1 MSSDAPRTVIGLD
14 PGSRVLGYGVVREE
28 GGRIALVDHGAV
40 WTNSKDPIERK
51 LLSLNQQLV
60 EVIGRYAPDQ
70 AAVEEV
76 FFSVNARS
84 ALLLGQA
91 RGVVLLSLAA
101 AGVPT
106 SQYSA
111 TALKQAVTNYGRASK
126 AQVQRS
132 VQMLLGLDHL
142 PEPPDAADALA
153 IAICHIN
160 STQRRFQPLG

>member
-1 MSSDAPRTVIGLD
+1 MASDAPRTVIGLD

-40 WTNSKDPIERK
+40 WTKPKDPIERK

-60 EVIGRYAPDQ
+60 EVVDRYRPDQ

-91 RGVVLLSLAA
+91 RGVVLLTLAA

>member
-1 MSSDAPRTVIGLD
+1 MD

-28 GGRIALVDHGAV
+28 AGRIAFVDHGAV
-40 WTNSKDPIERK
+40 WTNPKDPMELK

-60 EVIGRYAPDQ
+60 EIIDRYRPDQ

-76 FFSVNARS
+76 FFSVNVRS

-91 RGVVLLSLAA
+91 RGVVLFTLAD
-101 AGVPT
+101 AGLPI

-142 PEPPDAADALA
+142 PDPQDAADALA

-160 STQRRFQPLG
+160 STQRRFQQLG

>member
-1 MSSDAPRTVIGLD
+1 MIGLD
-14 PGSRVLGYGVVREE
+14 PGSRIMGYGVVREE

-40 WTNSKDPIERK
+40 WTNPKDPIELK
-51 LLSLNQQLV
+51 LVSLNQQLI
-60 EVIGRYAPDQ
+60 EIIDRYQPDQ

-76 FFSVNARS
+76 FFSVNVRS

-91 RGVVLLSLAA
+91 RGVVMLTLAN
-101 AGVPT
+101 AGLPI

-126 AQVQRS
+126 AQIQRS

-142 PEPPDAADALA
+142 PDPPDAADALA

>member
-1 MSSDAPRTVIGLD
+1 MIGLD
-14 PGSRVLGYGVVREE
+14 PGSRVMGYGVVREE
-28 GGRIALVDHGAV
+28 GSRISLVDHGAV
-40 WTNSKDPIERK
+40 WTKPKDPVELK
-51 LLSLNQQLV
+51 LLSLNQQLI
-60 EVIGRYAPDQ
+60 EILDRYRPDE

-76 FFSVNARS
+76 FFSVNVRS

-91 RGVVLLSLAA
+91 RGVVLLTLAN
-101 AGVPT
+101 AGLTV

-111 TALKQAVTNYGRASK
+111 TVLKQAVTNYGRASK
-126 AQVQRS
+126 AQIQRS
-132 VQMLLGLDHL
+132 VQMLLALDHL